1 MKKIIST
8 VLILCVLCSMNAA
21 LAADAGQSRAVIGA
35 DLTDEQ
41 VGRAYSL
48 LGVEQGTVS
57 ELKVSNA
64 EEREYLS
71 GVVDESVIGT
81 KSISCVYIE
90 VLPEGSGVDVST
102 QNITWCSED
111 MYINALVTSGISDA
125 KVVVAAPWEVSGTA
139 ALTGIYK
146 AYEDISGEQLNELA
160 KLAGTKEL
168 VVTAELADEINSY
181 DALMIV
187 NEIKL
192 ILEETKQMTDEQV
205 AQEIRTIAAEYNVSL
220 TDGQIEQLVSL
231 CRSLEKL
238 NTDELKAKVESVQKT
253 VKDIAEAKDKAG
265 RFVDSVKS
273 VIKSVID
280 FFSNIFN
287 KFKSK

>member
-1 MKKIIST
+1 
-8 VLILCVLCSMNAA
+8 MNAA

>member
-35 DLTDEQ
+35 DLTAEQ

-71 GVVDESVIGT
+71 GVVEESVIGT

-102 QNITWCSED
+102 HNITWCGED
-111 MYINALVTSGISDA
+111 MYINALVTAGISDA